1 VEQKSY
7 NEDFKKLRSKQM
19 KALQLS
25 NIGKIA
31 IQEISIPQPQKDQAL
46 LKVRSCAICRTDAK
60 MWKMGHRDLI
70 LPRVLGHECCAID
83 DDTGKR
89 YVIWPGSLCGQCDPC
104 RNGYENLCVNM
115 QIFGFHKDGGFAEY
129 AVVGK
134 SSLVSVPDN
143 LSDNLAC
150 LAEPLAC
157 AINALQMAD
166 VQKGMKILVYG
177 AGPVG
182 LMMALAAKVREA
194 VPTVYEINP
203 EKIKIS
209 RNFQDKTGISVM
221 EKLPKDQWHTV
232 INAAP
237 GLEIFKD
244 GIERLESGG
253 CFCIFSGFTHSAGL
267 TVKEI
272 INVLNDIHYRQ
283 LRVSSAYGCTREQIR
298 LALEILQN
306 HPDELS
312 LLIEKIIS
320 IENIP
325 RVLPKIWAGDSLRY
339 VVNFG

>member
-1 VEQKSY
+1 
-7 NEDFKKLRSKQM
+7 M

-31 IQEISIPQPQKDQAL
+31 IKEIPTPQPQKDQAL
-46 LKVRSCAICRTDAK
+46 LKVRSSALCRTDAK

-70 LPRVLGHECCAID
+70 LPRILGHECCAIRE
-83 DDTGKR
+83 DTGNR
-89 YVIWPGSLCGQCDPC
+89 YVIWPGSACGRCDPC
-104 RNGYENLCVNM
+104 RNGYENLCHKM
-115 QIFGFHKDGGFAEY
+115 EILGFHKDGGFAEY
-129 AVVGK
+129 AVVGE
-134 SSLVSVPDN
+134 SNLVPVPDN

-157 AINALQMAD
+157 AINALQMTE
-166 VQKGMKILVYG
+166 VQKGMKILIYG

-194 VPTVYEINP
+194 VPTVYEINL

-209 RNFQDKTGISVM
+209 RNFQNKTGIRVM
-221 EKLPKDQWHTV
+221 EKVPKDQWNTV

-237 GLEIFKD
+237 ALEIFKD
-244 GIERLESGG
+244 GIDRLVSGG
-253 CFCIFSGFTHSAGL
+253 CFCIFSGFTNSAGL
-267 TVKEI
+267 TAKEI

-283 LRVSSAYGCTREQIR
+283 LRISSAYGCTREQIR

-306 HPDELS
+306 HPDDLS

-320 IENIP
+320 LENVP
-325 RVLPKIWAGDSLRY
+325 EVLPRIWAGDALRY
-339 VVNFG
+339 VVNFE

>member
-1 VEQKSY
+1 
-7 NEDFKKLRSKQM
+7 M

-31 IQEISIPQPQKDQAL
+31 IKEISIPQPQKDQVL
-46 LKVRSCAICRTDAK
+46 LKVRSSAICRTDAK

-70 LPRVLGHECCAID
+70 LPRVLGHECCAMD
-83 DDTGKR
+83 EDTGNR
-89 YVIWPGSLCGQCDPC
+89 YVIWPGSVCGQCNPC
-104 RNGYENLCVNM
+104 REGYENLCDNM

-129 AVVGK
+129 TLVGE
-134 SSLVSVPDN
+134 SNLVPVPDN

-157 AINALQMAD
+157 VINALQMTD
-166 VQKGMKILVYG
+166 VQKEMKILIYG

-182 LMMALAAKVREA
+182 LMMALVAKVRKA
-194 VPTVYEINP
+194 VPIIYEINP

-209 RNFQDKTGISVM
+209 RNFQDKTGIRVRD
-221 EKLPKDQWHTV
+221 KLPKDQWHTV

-237 GLEIFKD
+237 ALEIFQD
-244 GIERLESGG
+244 GIKRLESGG
-253 CFCIFSGFTHSAGL
+253 CFCIFSGFTHSAAL

-298 LALEILQN
+298 LALKILQN
-306 HPDELS
+306 HQGDLS

-320 IENIP
+320 LENIP
-325 RVLPKIWAGDSLRY
+325 EVLPKIWEGDALKY
-339 VVNFG
+339 IVNFG